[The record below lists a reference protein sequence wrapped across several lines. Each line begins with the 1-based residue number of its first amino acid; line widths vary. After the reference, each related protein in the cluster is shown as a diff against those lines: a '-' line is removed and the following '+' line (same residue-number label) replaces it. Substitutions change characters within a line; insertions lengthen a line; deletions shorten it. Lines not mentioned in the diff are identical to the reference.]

1 MSNIFAEVSPN
12 PLTIEIC
19 RNEKEKKTNTLI
31 MKNIT
36 NDYIVYKF
44 LINTRGVLLAKPPN
58 SFIKPNQ
65 SISIDINI
73 LNHDLPIEDY
83 NKTKLLLM
91 FIKCNEEIKTI
102 EQAKKKFQELKNENN
117 EEIEKQETLVNLNVI
132 DKVDEKITYI
142 NYAQLK
148 AELNEKNNEIQK
160 NLEIQKKKLESL
172 VIQDKKYNKKGS
184 KALIKNYNIDNLIF
198 AFIIL
203 MGLIIGANF
212 AYGYNKL
219 FKK

>member
-19 RNEKEKKTNTLI
+19 RNDIEKKTSTLI

-36 NDYIVYKF
+36 SEYIIYKF
-44 LINTRGVLLAKPPN
+44 LINTKGVLLAKPPT

-73 LNHDLPIEDY
+73 LNHNLAIEDY

-91 FIKCNEEIKTI
+91 FIKSNEEIKTI

-148 AELNEKNNEIQK
+148 AELNEKNNEILK

-172 VIQDKKYNKKGS
+172 VIQDKKFNKKGS
-184 KALIKNYNIDNLIF
+184 KGTINNYNIDNLIF

-203 MGLIIGANF
+203 IGLIIGANF

>member
-12 PLTIEIC
+12 PLTIEIS
-19 RNEKEKKTNTLI
+19 RNKTENKKTTLI

-36 NDYIVYKF
+36 NKHIIYKF
-44 LINTRGVLLAKPPN
+44 LINTRGVLLAKPPT
-58 SFIKPNQ
+58 SFIRPNQ

-73 LNHDLPIEDY
+73 LNNNLPIEDY

-117 EEIEKQETLVNLNVI
+117 EEIEKQETIVNLNII

-148 AELNEKNNEIQK
+148 AELNTKNNEIQK
-160 NLEIQKKKLESL
+160 DLEIQKKKLENL
-172 VIQDKKYNKKGS
+172 VIQDKKYNNKGS
-184 KALIKNYNIDNLIF
+184 QGKIKNYNIDNLIF

-203 MGLIIGANF
+203 IGLIIGANF

>member
-44 LINTRGVLLAKPPN
+44 LINTRGVLLAKPPT

-184 KALIKNYNIDNLIF
+184 KASIKNYNIDNLIF

>member
-12 PLTIEIC
+12 PLTIEIS
-19 RNEKEKKTNTLI
+19 RNKTENKKTTLI

-36 NDYIVYKF
+36 NKHIIYKF
-44 LINTRGVLLAKPPN
+44 LINTRGVLLAKPPT
-58 SFIKPNQ
+58 SFIRPNQ

-73 LNHDLPIEDY
+73 LNNNLPIEDY

-117 EEIEKQETLVNLNVI
+117 EEIEKQETIVNLNII

-148 AELNEKNNEIQK
+148 AELNTKNNEIQK
-160 NLEIQKKKLESL
+160 DLEIQKKKLENL
-172 VIQDKKYNKKGS
+172 VIQDKKYNNKGS
-184 KALIKNYNIDNLIF
+184 QGKIKNYNIDNLIF
-198 AFIIL
+198 SFIIL
-203 MGLIIGANF
+203 IGLIIGANF

>member
-19 RNEKEKKTNTLI
+19 RNDIEKKTSTLI

-44 LINTRGVLLAKPPN
+44 LINTRGVLLAKPPT

-117 EEIEKQETLVNLNVI
+117 EENEKQETLVNLNVI

-184 KALIKNYNIDNLIF
+184 KASIKNYNIDNLNF
-198 AFIIL
+198 AYIIL
-203 MGLIIGANF
+203 MGSIIGAHF

>member
-19 RNEKEKKTNTLI
+19 RNDIEKKTNTLI

-44 LINTRGVLLAKPPN
+44 LINTRGVLLAKPPT

-184 KALIKNYNIDNLIF
+184 KASIKNYNIDNLIF

-203 MGLIIGANF
+203 MGLIIGSNF

>member
-44 LINTRGVLLAKPPN
+44 LINTRGVLLAKPPT

>member
-19 RNEKEKKTNTLI
+19 RNDIEKKTSTLI

-44 LINTRGVLLAKPPN
+44 LINTRGVLLAKPPT

-117 EEIEKQETLVNLNVI
+117 EEIEKKENLVNLNVI

-184 KALIKNYNIDNLIF
+184 KASIKNYNIDNLIF

>member
-19 RNEKEKKTNTLI
+19 RNDIEKKTSTLI

-44 LINTRGVLLAKPPN
+44 LINTRGVLLAKPPT

-117 EEIEKQETLVNLNVI
+117 EEIEKQETIVNLNII

-184 KALIKNYNIDNLIF
+184 KASIKNYNIDNLIF

>member
-19 RNEKEKKTNTLI
+19 RNDIEKKTSTLI

-44 LINTRGVLLAKPPN
+44 LINTRGVLLAKPPT

-91 FIKCNEEIKTI
+91 FIKWNEEIKTI

-117 EEIEKQETLVNLNVI
+117 EEIEKQEILVNLNVI

-184 KALIKNYNIDNLIF
+184 KASIKNYNIDNLIF

>member
-19 RNEKEKKTNTLI
+19 RNDIEKKTSTLI

-44 LINTRGVLLAKPPN
+44 LINTRGVLLAKPPT

-184 KALIKNYNIDNLIF
+184 KASIKNYNIDNLIF

>member
-19 RNEKEKKTNTLI
+19 RNDIEKKTSTLI

-44 LINTRGVLLAKPPN
+44 LINTRGVLFAKPPT

-184 KALIKNYNIDNLIF
+184 KASIKNYNIDNLIF